1 MTYLIVFITAL
12 ILTLITTPLSAALG
26 RRLQLTDRPGG
37 RRAHQGEVPRLGG
50 IALFAG
56 FAGAG
61 LLVFGLSA
69 LGVWPP
75 IGAEDR
81 KLLSGV
87 LLGSGVIF
95 AFGLWDDCR
104 ELSAWPQF
112 VAQFGVALIAIGF
125 DIIVER
131 VTLPI
136 FGYTIFP
143 SWMI

>member
-37 RRAHQGEVPRLGG
+37 RRAHQDEVPRLGG

-87 LLGSGVIF
+87 
-95 AFGLWDDCR
+95 
-104 ELSAWPQF
+104 
-112 VAQFGVALIAIGF
+112 
-125 DIIVER
+125 
-131 VTLPI
+131 
-136 FGYTIFP
+136 
-143 SWMI
+143 